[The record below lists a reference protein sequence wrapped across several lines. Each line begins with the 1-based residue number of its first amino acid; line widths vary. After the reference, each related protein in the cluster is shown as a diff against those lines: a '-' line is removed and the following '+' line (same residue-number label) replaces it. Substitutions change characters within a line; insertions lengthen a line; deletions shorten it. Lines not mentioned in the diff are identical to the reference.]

1 MTDQLIPHGALI
13 VIATGEEAK
22 FFRNEGKQ
30 GTIKLKAERTMTPGD
45 MADEGPSGKMPPD
58 HSDQENNEATFSKI
72 LSNHLYKE
80 AHAGKFDKLVLVADP
95 DTLGEMRPQLHQE
108 VTDKI
113 IMELSKTLI
122 NSPTDDI
129 EKSLRK
135 G

>member
-1 MTDQLIPHGALI
+1 MADTKIPHNALV
-13 VIATGEEAK
+13 VITTGEEAK

-30 GTIKLKAERTMTPGD
+30 GAIDLKAAGGLKPGD

-58 HSDQENNEATFSKI
+58 HSDQKNNEATFSKI
-72 LSNHLYKE
+72 LSNHLYQQ
-80 AHAGKFDKLVLVADP
+80 AHAGKFDHLVLVADP

-113 IMELSKTLI
+113 ALELAKTLI

-129 EKSLRK
+129 EKSLRA